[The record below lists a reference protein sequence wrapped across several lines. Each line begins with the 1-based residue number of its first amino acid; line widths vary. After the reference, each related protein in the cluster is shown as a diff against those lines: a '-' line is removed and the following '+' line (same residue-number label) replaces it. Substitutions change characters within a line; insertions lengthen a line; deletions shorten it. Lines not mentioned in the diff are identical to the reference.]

1 MVIIMIFNNIP
12 ITSTYQALAYLP
24 HLQLRSIKI
33 AGGPSQ
39 PTIKSNGELGHLFAD
54 FLRQYT
60 VCRLGVYRHFIF
72 CHIMCQIQ
80 EA

>member
-1 MVIIMIFNNIP
+1 MIFNNIP

-39 PTIKSNGELGHLFAD
+39 PTIKSNGVIKKTSD
-54 FLRQYT
+54 FLCYLISVHHYNT
-60 VCRLGVYRHFIF
+60 VTLCG
-72 CHIMCQIQ
+72 
-80 EA
+80 